1 VRRLQ
6 ESDARVKIGVS
17 IVAGICAWRAEP
29 QGLALLVGAS
39 CLLAWLAAGKG
50 LLSRGQ
56 LQGGALL
63 IGIWTG
69 IKAVLELWTGNPAW
83 LAQSLVLGGRMT
95 SVVLIGLCLATLTSR
110 IQVGRTVSALLKPVF
125 KDKSWQG
132 AMSLALMLH
141 FIPSSMRTLH
151 AVRQTLALRGQGL
164 SLRRRLYFF
173 VATVMRALSRTTW
186 DQALALAVRGLEND
200 RAWRHSQPI
209 KPGEWIAG
217 AILGAL
223 IWGLTGAG

>member
-6 ESDARVKIGVS
+6 ESDARVKIGVG

-29 QGLALLVGAS
+29 QGVGLLVGAS
-39 CLLAWLAAGKG
+39 CFLTWLAAGKG
-50 LLSRGQ
+50 LLNRGQ
-56 LQGGALL
+56 LWGGALL
-63 IGIWTG
+63 VGIWTG
-69 IKAVLELWTGNPAW
+69 VKAGLELVVGNPAW

-95 SVVLIGLCLATLTSR
+95 AVVLVGLCLATLTSR

-151 AVRQTLALRGQGL
+151 TVRQTLALRGQDL
-164 SLRRRLYFF
+164 SFRRRLYFF
-173 VATVMRALSRTTW
+173 VVTVMRALSRTTW
-186 DQALALAVRGLEND
+186 DQALALAVRGLED
-200 RAWRHSQPI
+200 ERAWTKSQPV

-217 AILGAL
+217 GILGAA
-223 IWGLTGAG
+223 IWALTGAG